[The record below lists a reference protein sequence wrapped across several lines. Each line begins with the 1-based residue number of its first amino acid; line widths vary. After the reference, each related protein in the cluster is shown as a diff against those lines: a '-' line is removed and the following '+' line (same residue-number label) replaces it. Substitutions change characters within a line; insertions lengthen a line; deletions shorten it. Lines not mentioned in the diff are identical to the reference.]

1 MKNNLADFITFIL
14 LKVIQY
20 GLLIIVIGVLVNQI
34 LD

>member
-1 MKNNLADFITFIL
+1 MKNDLADFITFIL